1 MNLQTLLKNE
11 TWESVDIERDPK
23 HVFNSFLQNFL
34 NIFEATFPVV
44 YSCMRD
50 KNDNLQTQNK
60 SVGHH

>member
-1 MNLQTLLKNE
+1 MNFQTLLKNE

-44 YSCMRD
+44 YSCMKD
-50 KNDNLQTQNK
+50 KND
-60 SVGHH
+60 